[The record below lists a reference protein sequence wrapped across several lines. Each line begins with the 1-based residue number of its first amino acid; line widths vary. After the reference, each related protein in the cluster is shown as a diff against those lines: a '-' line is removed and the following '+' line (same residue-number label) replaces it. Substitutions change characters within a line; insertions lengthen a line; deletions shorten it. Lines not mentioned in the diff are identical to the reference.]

1 MNIKTISLVVIVF
14 SLFLLATNYLNP
26 SSMQGHG
33 HSHGPEMQETEKAV
47 KANSTTHETI
57 K

>member
-1 MNIKTISLVVIVF
+1 MDIKTVSLVVIVF
-14 SLFLLATNYLNP
+14 SIFLLTTIYLNP
-26 SSMQGHG
+26 SSTHG
-33 HSHGPEMQETEKAV
+33 HSHGPVMQETE

>member
-1 MNIKTISLVVIVF
+1 MDIKTVSLVVIVF
-14 SLFLLATNYLNP
+14 SIFLLTTIYLNP
-26 SSMQGHG
+26 SSTHG
-33 HSHGPEMQETEKAV
+33 HSHGPEMPEIERAD